1 MKINGVI
8 LTDAFTDGTFFLFKI
23 KAVLMDIRDKRNRL
37 GEVDMDSFVGR

>member
-8 LTDAFTDGTFFLFKI
+8 LTDALADGAFFLLKI
-23 KAVLMDIRDKRNRL
+23 KAVFMDIGDQGNRL